1 MSNGFSNHSGL
12 KIDFFM
18 LNARHVYYLLVD
30 KSQNFIPFQGK
41 KQSDGQTKDAQC
53 AERILSKIAKTLN
66 ETFVGSKH
74 MLQGLRIYSI

>member
-12 KIDFFM
+12 KMDFFLSLM
-18 LNARHVYYLLVD
+18 RNARHVYYPLVD

-53 AERILSKIAKTLN
+53 AERILRKIAKPLN
-66 ETFVGSKH
+66 ETFAEYV
-74 MLQGLRIYSI
+74 